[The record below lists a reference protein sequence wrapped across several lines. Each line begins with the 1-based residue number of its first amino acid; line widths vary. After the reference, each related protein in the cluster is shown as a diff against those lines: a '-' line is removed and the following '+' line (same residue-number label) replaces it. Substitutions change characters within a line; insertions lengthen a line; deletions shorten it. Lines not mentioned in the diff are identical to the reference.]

1 MADKS
6 IFELNL
12 QTTFASND
20 RLVVGNY
27 ANSDAEAITG
37 QTLVNLLAV
46 SLDGHGGIQSITKT
60 SSTGTDP
67 VIDVYTITMADQ
79 TTTSFTV
86 TNGLKGD
93 QGNQTYVYFR
103 WAHTEPSSWSDT
115 TNQPDEWMGIY
126 AGTATTPPTTV
137 SAYTWVKVRGAT
149 GDTGQAASISSQSV
163 TYMEST
169 SGTIVPSGSWTSNIP
184 SVTPGNFLWTR
195 TVLEFND
202 GSVVTSYSVSRYGID
217 GTGAVST
224 VNNISP
230 DGTGNIA
237 LTAADIPASDNQSIQ
252 AHITDAE
259 SDISDINTALSG
271 KQATLVSGTNIKT
284 VNGQS
289 LLGSGN
295 IAAIPT
301 GGAAGKALVKASAS
315 DYDVTW
321 GDAGGA
327 LWFTAV
333 AVSATTGDIAT
344 ISNSA
349 ITANHVLGRI
359 EWANPS
365 YITTDVTWTTSAG
378 SLVLNGTASSATTAN
393 ILLVLKNN

>member
-37 QTLVNLLAV
+37 QTLVNLLAA
-46 SLDGHGGIQSITKT
+46 SLDGHGGIQTITKT

-67 VIDVYTITMADQ
+67 VVDTYTITFSDTS
-79 TTTSFTV
+79 TTTFQI

-93 QGNQTYVYFR
+93 TGAQTFVYFR
-103 WAHTEPSSWSDT
+103 WAHEQPSSWSDT

-149 GDTGQAASISSQSV
+149 GDTGEAATINQQSV
-163 TYMEST
+163 TYMESA
-169 SGTIVPSGSWTSNIP
+169 SGTVVPEGSWTANIP

-195 TVLEFND
+195 TQLEFND

-217 GTGAVST
+217 GTGSVST
-224 VNNISP
+224 VNNQTP
-230 DGTGNIA
+230 DANGNIA
-237 LTAADIPASDNQSIQ
+237 LTASNIPASDNQSVQ
-252 AHITDAE
+252 AHITGAE

-271 KQATLVSGTNIKT
+271 KQDTLVSGTNIKT
-284 VNGQS
+284 VNGAS

-295 IAAIPT
+295 LALIPP
-301 GGAAGKALVKASAS
+301 GGAAGKALIKESSAN
-315 DYDVTW
+315 YDFTW

-327 LWFTAV
+327 LWFTGV
-333 AVSATTGDIAT
+333 TISATTGDIAT

-359 EWANPS
+359 EWTNPS